1 MIIPPLQ
8 KYTYQMRSYICTG
21 NYKWGDELDT
31 RKKRLQVLTGIGHEY
46 SLMVGADCPLGNVQQ
61 VCYVQHCENTV
72 ISILTTCIHMSI
84 LRLYVYTLCY

>member
-1 MIIPPLQ
+1 MFIP
-8 KYTYQMRSYICTG
+8 IG

-61 VCYVQHCENTV
+61 VRV
-72 ISILTTCIHMSI
+72 M
-84 LRLYVYTLCY
+84 YTALPRIP